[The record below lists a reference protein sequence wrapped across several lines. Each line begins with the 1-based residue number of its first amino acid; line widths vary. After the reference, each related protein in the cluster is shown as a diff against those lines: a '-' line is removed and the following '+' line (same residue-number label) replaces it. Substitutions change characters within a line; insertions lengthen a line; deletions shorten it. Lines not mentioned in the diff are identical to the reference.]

1 MKKSWLFGKTVIITG
16 ASGGLGLNIA
26 RLLISLY
33 NCKVIGVCRSEQRA
47 RAAAESLGTLSAN
60 FSYRLFDVAVKEN
73 WKEFSHYL
81 EENGIVPDILINNA
95 GFMLPFK
102 KFEHIS
108 EEEAQEIT
116 ATNFSAVV
124 TGTAALIPAI
134 KKSQS
139 PAIINVASAAG
150 LTAVVGESMY
160 CATKFAVRGF
170 TETLI
175 QEYLG
180 KIYVA
185 GVYPG
190 FIRTDIL
197 RRMTI
202 TDKENRLISRLMMP
216 AEKAAKK
223 IVRGIAKRKKRMVMG
238 VDGRSMWFF
247 SRLFP
252 RLTPRIIT
260 KVLKISGLDMFSEVF
275 GEETE
280 NTAGK

>member
-1 MKKSWLFGKTVIITG
+1 MKKNWLFGKTVIITG

-73 WKEFSHYL
+73 WKEFSRYL

-252 RLTPRIIT
+252 RRTPRIIT
-260 KVLKISGLDMFSEVF
+260 KVLKISVLDMFSEVF

>member
-1 MKKSWLFGKTVIITG
+1 MALTFEGRSLTPEEINAIVNTICDNSEINISCVIDTDKARETFFRQALEEKAEEEERQKPDEGGQFYKGTLRSGQILEAEGNIILLGDVNPG
-16 ASGGLGLNIA
+16 ARVVAGGNIIVLGALRGTAIAGLGSRKHAIVVALEMDPIQI
-26 RLLISLY
+26 R
-33 NCKVIGVCRSEQRA
+33 IG
-47 RAAAESLGTLSAN
+47 
-60 FSYRLFDVAVKEN
+60 DVAVRQTK
-73 WKEFSHYL
+73 KGTRKGAQIAYL
-81 EENGIVPDILINNA
+81 D
-95 GFMLPFK
+95 
-102 KFEHIS
+102 
-108 EEEAQEIT
+108 
-116 ATNFSAVV
+116 
-124 TGTAALIPAI
+124 
-134 KKSQS
+134 
-139 PAIINVASAAG
+139 
-150 LTAVVGESMY
+150 
-160 CATKFAVRGF
+160 
-170 TETLI
+170 
-175 QEYLG
+175 LG

>member
-73 WKEFSHYL
+73 WKEFSRYL

-102 KFEHIS
+102 KFEYIS
-108 EEEAQEIT
+108 EDETQEIT

-134 KKSQS
+134 KKSGS

-238 VDGRSMWFF
+238 VVGRSMWFF

>member
-73 WKEFSHYL
+73 WKEFSRYL

-102 KFEHIS
+102 KFEYIS
-108 EEEAQEIT
+108 EDETQEIT

-238 VDGRSMWFF
+238 VVGRSMWFF